1 MENNLNIVKSEF
13 KELPNNIEAEQ
24 SVIGSILVTNE
35 IFDEI
40 STIISSINFYDPMH
54 QKIYNA
60 IESLIYKGMLANPI
74 TLKNYFEDEKDDLD
88 VPEYLVKITKFST
101 SIRQAIEYSK
111 IIYDMFVRR
120 ELIKISEQTIDNA
133 KITDLDSSGQNII
146 ENSERLLFDLAEK
159 GSFNS
164 SLIKFDDAMKQ
175 TIEMASAAYKNE
187 GGIVGVPTG
196 LRDLDDKLGGLHQS
210 DLIIIAG
217 RPSMGKT
224 SLATN
229 IAFNAAKHIQDNQKK
244 SSVAFFSLEMS
255 SEQLSTRIL
264 SEQARIGSNDIRRGR
279 ISDEQFDQFLETS
292 KNIAELPLFIDE
304 TPAISIAA
312 MSNRARRIKRLHG
325 LDMIVVDYIQLMRG
339 TTYNKDGR
347 VQEISQIT
355 QGLKAIAKELGV
367 PVVALSQLSRQVEQR
382 DDHKPQLADLRESGS
397 IEQDADVVMFV
408 YREGYYLQ
416 RKEPREATVEHAEWQ
431 AKMNEVAHLAE
442 IIIGK
447 QRHGPIGKVTL
458 EFEKDLQN
466 LKILKLIKFKYKTLM
481 LTSLY
486 ENTILKNPKFIIL
499 ILFITLISFGYYS
512 KDFRLDA
519 SSETL
524 LIEDDPDLEYLREIT
539 NRYGSKE
546 FLVLTYTPNE
556 GMISNTSINNLLSL
570 KYKIQSLDWV
580 HSVITLLDI
589 PLLNNTDAPLQERL
603 KGFKTLKDE
612 DVDKNRGFK
621 EILESPVF
629 RNFVISESGKTS
641 GIIVNIKQNPI
652 LEDIENR
659 SKKEI
664 DEHRDKIKK
673 QNHKNIL
680 EIRDVI
686 KSYDDVGKIYL
697 GGIPMIADDMMT
709 FIKSDIIV
717 FGLGVLLFIIATLWF
732 VFKK

>member
-1 MENNLNIVKSEF
+1 MENNLSIVKDKF
-13 KELPNNIEAEQ
+13 KQLPNNIEAEQ

-40 STIISSINFYDPMH
+40 STIISNINFFDPMH
-54 QKIYNA
+54 QKIYSA

-101 SIRQAIEYSK
+101 SIRQSIEYSK

-120 ELIKISEQTIDNA
+120 ELIKISEQTIDSA
-133 KITDLDSSGQNII
+133 KINDIDTNGQNII
-146 ENSERLLFDLAEK
+146 ENSEKLLFDLAEK

-164 SLIKFDDAMKQ
+164 SLVKFDDAMRQ

-229 IAFNAAKHIQDNQKK
+229 IAFNAAKNIQDNGKK
-244 SSVAFFSLEMS
+244 SSIAFFSLEMS

-279 ISDEQFDQFLETS
+279 ISDEQFDDFLETS

-312 MSNRARRIKRLHG
+312 MSNRARRIKRLYG
-325 LDMIVVDYIQLMRG
+325 LDMIIVDYIQLMRG

-355 QGLKAIAKELGV
+355 QGLKAVAKELAV

-382 DDHKPQLADLRESGS
+382 DNHQPQLADLRESGS

-416 RKEPREATVEHAEWQ
+416 RTEPREATVEHAEWQ

-458 EFEKDLQN
+458 EFEERFT
-466 LKILKLIKFKYKTLM
+466 KFKDTQ
-481 LTSLY
+481 
-486 ENTILKNPKFIIL
+486 
-499 ILFITLISFGYYS
+499 
-512 KDFRLDA
+512 
-519 SSETL
+519 
-524 LIEDDPDLEYLREIT
+524 T
-539 NRYGSKE
+539 N
-546 FLVLTYTPNE
+546 
-556 GMISNTSINNLLSL
+556 
-570 KYKIQSLDWV
+570 
-580 HSVITLLDI
+580 
-589 PLLNNTDAPLQERL
+589 
-603 KGFKTLKDE
+603 
-612 DVDKNRGFK
+612 
-621 EILESPVF
+621 
-629 RNFVISESGKTS
+629 
-641 GIIVNIKQNPI
+641 
-652 LEDIENR
+652 
-659 SKKEI
+659 
-664 DEHRDKIKK
+664 
-673 QNHKNIL
+673 
-680 EIRDVI
+680 
-686 KSYDDVGKIYL
+686 
-697 GGIPMIADDMMT
+697 
-709 FIKSDIIV
+709 
-717 FGLGVLLFIIATLWF
+717 
-732 VFKK
+732 

>member
-1 MENNLNIVKSEF
+1 MENNLSIVQDKF

-74 TLKNYFEDEKDDLD
+74 TLKNYFEEEKDDLNI
-88 VPEYLVKITKFST
+88 PEYLVKITKFST
-101 SIRQAIEYSK
+101 SVRQAIEYSK

-133 KITDLDSSGQNII
+133 KVNDLDTNGQNII

-159 GSFNS
+159 GSFSS
-164 SLIKFDDAMKQ
+164 SLIKFDDAMKL

-187 GGIVGVPTG
+187 EGIVGVPTG

-229 IAFNAAKHIQDNQKK
+229 IAFNAAKYIQENGKK
-244 SSVAFFSLEMS
+244 SSIAFFSLEMS

-264 SEQARIGSNDIRRGR
+264 SEQARIASNDIRRGR

-339 TTYNKDGR
+339 AINNKDGR

-458 EFEKDLQN
+458 EFEERFT
-466 LKILKLIKFKYKTLM
+466 KFKDTQ
-481 LTSLY
+481 
-486 ENTILKNPKFIIL
+486 
-499 ILFITLISFGYYS
+499 
-512 KDFRLDA
+512 
-519 SSETL
+519 
-524 LIEDDPDLEYLREIT
+524 
-539 NRYGSKE
+539 
-546 FLVLTYTPNE
+546 
-556 GMISNTSINNLLSL
+556 IN
-570 KYKIQSLDWV
+570 
-580 HSVITLLDI
+580 
-589 PLLNNTDAPLQERL
+589 
-603 KGFKTLKDE
+603 
-612 DVDKNRGFK
+612 
-621 EILESPVF
+621 
-629 RNFVISESGKTS
+629 
-641 GIIVNIKQNPI
+641 
-652 LEDIENR
+652 
-659 SKKEI
+659 
-664 DEHRDKIKK
+664 
-673 QNHKNIL
+673 
-680 EIRDVI
+680 
-686 KSYDDVGKIYL
+686 
-697 GGIPMIADDMMT
+697 
-709 FIKSDIIV
+709 
-717 FGLGVLLFIIATLWF
+717 
-732 VFKK
+732 

>member
-1 MENNLNIVKSEF
+1 MENNLSIVKDKF

-40 STIISSINFYDPMH
+40 STIISNNNFYDPMH

-60 IESLIYKGMLANPI
+60 IENLIYKGMLANPI

-101 SIRQAIEYSK
+101 SVRQAIEYSK

-133 KITDLDSSGQNII
+133 KINDLDTSGQNII
-146 ENSERLLFDLAEK
+146 ENSEKLLFDLAEK
-159 GSFNS
+159 GSFS
-164 SLIKFDDAMKQ
+164 PSLIKFDDAMKQ

-229 IAFNAAKHIQDNQKK
+229 IAFNAAKHIQDNSRK
-244 SSVAFFSLEMS
+244 SSIAFFSLEMS

-339 TTYNKDGR
+339 TTFNKDGR

-458 EFEKDLQN
+458 EFEERFT
-466 LKILKLIKFKYKTLM
+466 KFKDTQ
-481 LTSLY
+481 
-486 ENTILKNPKFIIL
+486 
-499 ILFITLISFGYYS
+499 
-512 KDFRLDA
+512 
-519 SSETL
+519 
-524 LIEDDPDLEYLREIT
+524 
-539 NRYGSKE
+539 
-546 FLVLTYTPNE
+546 
-556 GMISNTSINNLLSL
+556 SN
-570 KYKIQSLDWV
+570 
-580 HSVITLLDI
+580 
-589 PLLNNTDAPLQERL
+589 
-603 KGFKTLKDE
+603 
-612 DVDKNRGFK
+612 
-621 EILESPVF
+621 
-629 RNFVISESGKTS
+629 
-641 GIIVNIKQNPI
+641 
-652 LEDIENR
+652 
-659 SKKEI
+659 
-664 DEHRDKIKK
+664 
-673 QNHKNIL
+673 
-680 EIRDVI
+680 
-686 KSYDDVGKIYL
+686 
-697 GGIPMIADDMMT
+697 
-709 FIKSDIIV
+709 
-717 FGLGVLLFIIATLWF
+717 
-732 VFKK
+732 

>member
-1 MENNLNIVKSEF
+1 MENNLSIVKDKF

-24 SVIGSILVTNE
+24 SVIGSILVNNE

-40 STIISSINFYDPMH
+40 STIISSLNFYDPMH

-60 IESLIYKGMLANPI
+60 IEGLIYKGMLANPI

-101 SIRQAIEYSK
+101 STRQALEYSK

-120 ELIKISEQTIDNA
+120 ELIKISEQTIDSA
-133 KITDLDSSGQNII
+133 KINDLDTSGQNII

-229 IAFNAAKHIQDNQKK
+229 IAFNAAKHIEDSGKK
-244 SSVAFFSLEMS
+244 SSIAFFSLEMS

-339 TTYNKDGR
+339 TTFNKDGR

-447 QRHGPIGKVTL
+447 QRHGPIGKITL
-458 EFEKDLQN
+458 EFEERFT
-466 LKILKLIKFKYKTLM
+466 KFKDTQ
-481 LTSLY
+481 
-486 ENTILKNPKFIIL
+486 
-499 ILFITLISFGYYS
+499 
-512 KDFRLDA
+512 
-519 SSETL
+519 
-524 LIEDDPDLEYLREIT
+524 
-539 NRYGSKE
+539 
-546 FLVLTYTPNE
+546 
-556 GMISNTSINNLLSL
+556 IN
-570 KYKIQSLDWV
+570 
-580 HSVITLLDI
+580 
-589 PLLNNTDAPLQERL
+589 
-603 KGFKTLKDE
+603 
-612 DVDKNRGFK
+612 
-621 EILESPVF
+621 
-629 RNFVISESGKTS
+629 
-641 GIIVNIKQNPI
+641 
-652 LEDIENR
+652 
-659 SKKEI
+659 
-664 DEHRDKIKK
+664 
-673 QNHKNIL
+673 
-680 EIRDVI
+680 
-686 KSYDDVGKIYL
+686 
-697 GGIPMIADDMMT
+697 
-709 FIKSDIIV
+709 
-717 FGLGVLLFIIATLWF
+717 
-732 VFKK
+732 